1 MEWTDEGTIIGLKA
15 HGESAVILEVMTREH
30 GRHLGLVRGGR
41 SAKAQAPLQPGNHV
55 SLTWRARLDEHL
67 GEYKI
72 ELLASHAARLM
83 AAPVALYGLA
93 TVSGLLRL
101 LPERDPHPGLYEGLS
116 VLIAH
121 LEEPQLAPAL
131 VVRFELA
138 MLGEL
143 GFGLDLSRCAVT
155 GSPDDLSHV
164 SPKSGKAVSRPVA
177 QPYLDRLLALPA
189 FLVEG
194 QGGRT
199 PSAAEILAGFALTGF
214 FLRRH
219 ILEPRDLREPPER
232 ARLIELA
239 GRAAAN
245 APEAD
250 PSTDSA

>member
-1 MEWTDEGTIIGLKA
+1 MEWADEGTIIGLKA

-41 SAKAQAPLQPGNHV
+41 SQKAQPVLQPGNSV
-55 SLTWRARLDEHL
+55 ALSWRARLDEHL
-67 GEYKI
+67 GEYKV
-72 ELLASHAARLM
+72 ELLTSHAARLI

-121 LEEPQLAPAL
+121 LDEPSLAPAL
-131 VVRFELA
+131 VIRFELA
-138 MLGEL
+138 MLSEL
-143 GFGLDLSRCAVT
+143 GFGLDLARCAVT

-164 SPKSGKAVSRPVA
+164 SPKSGKAVSRRAA
-177 QPYLDRLLALPA
+177 QPYLDRLLSLPA

-194 QGGRT
+194 QGARA
-199 PSAAEILAGFALTGF
+199 PSPADLVAGFALTAH

-219 ILEPRDLREPPER
+219 LFEPRGLPEPPER
-232 ARLIELA
+232 ARLVEFA
-239 GRAAAN
+239 ARAM
-245 APEAD
+245 PES
-250 PSTDSA
+250 STV

>member
-15 HGESAVILEVMTREH
+15 HGESAVILEVMTRDH

-41 SAKAQAPLQPGNHV
+41 SQKAQPQLQPGNHV

-72 ELLASHAARLM
+72 ELLTSHAARLM
-83 AAPVALYGLA
+83 AAPIALYGLGTIA
-93 TVSGLLRL
+93 GLLRL
-101 LPERDPHPGLYEGLS
+101 LPERDPHPGLYEGLA

-121 LEEPQLAPAL
+121 LDEPRLAPPL

-138 MLGEL
+138 MLSEL
-143 GFGLDLSRCAVT
+143 GFGLDLARCVVT
-155 GSPDDLSHV
+155 GSTDDLSHV
-164 SPKSGKAVSRPVA
+164 SPKSGKAVSRRAA

-194 QGGRT
+194 QGGRE
-199 PSAAEILAGFALTGF
+199 PSSAELLAGFALTGH

-219 ILEPRDLREPPER
+219 LYEPRGLREPPER

-239 GRAAAN
+239 TRAAAN
-245 APEAD
+245 SPAAD
-250 PSTDSA
+250 SSTD